1 MVFLTLTPMN
11 KPVKFGLKAKTYFYF
26 YFFRNKKKRKDKY
39 VLHTIFVFH
48 NKNLQPKYIIRSTKK
63 GTGDQQQKK
72 GTGDQQINKKGSL
85 IFFLQ
90 NFLISKKT
98 LFG

>member
-1 MVFLTLTPMN
+1 LDWKQ
-11 KPVKFGLKAKTYFYF
+11 KPIFF

-98 LFG
+98 SLASYQNKEMWD